1 MRQTESMATQFES
14 MAISQMGSL
23 YNYAYWMTESAEDSS
38 ELVAH
43 AYGEANLSRREDLE
57 EEDVRF
63 LLFQILRRLII
74 QHRDRAGGHMGR
86 GDGAEFGAGFPDRD
100 GTTGESEEVGR
111 DSVSSAL
118 EAIVRQSI
126 RAMPEEYGSAILLR
140 DLGNLHYAEIARI
153 MKCSAREVAE
163 RIHQGQKMLRD
174 QLALYVRML
183 VQVAQRMPVRSDLAF
198 S

>member
-1 MRQTESMATQFES
+1 

-38 ELVAH
+38 ELVSH
-43 AYGEANLSRREDLE
+43 AYGEANLSRRGDLE

-63 LLFQILRRLII
+63 LLFQTLRRLII
-74 QHRDRAGGHMGR
+74 QHRERAGGQKGR
-86 GDGAEFGAGFPDRD
+86 EQESEFKAAFPDRED
-100 GTTGESEEVGR
+100 RTGESEEVGQ
-111 DSVSSAL
+111 DSISSAL
-118 EAIVRQSI
+118 EAIVRHSI
-126 RAMPEEYGSAILLR
+126 RSMPEEYGSAILLR
-140 DLGNLHYAEIARI
+140 DLGDLHYAEIARI

-174 QLALYVRML
+174 ELARYVRML
-183 VQVAQRMPVRSDLAF
+183 VQVAQHMPVRSDFAF

>member
-38 ELVAH
+38 ELLSD
-43 AYGEANLSRREDLE
+43 AYGEANLSRREDLQ

-74 QHRDRAGGHMGR
+74 QHRDRAGGHNDR
-86 GDGAEFGAGFPDRD
+86 ENGAQFGSGFPGRD
-100 GTTGESEEVGR
+100 GTAGESEEVSH

-140 DLGNLHYAEIARI
+140 DLGNLPYAEIARI

-163 RIHQGQKMLRD
+163 RIHQGQKVLRD
-174 QLALYVRML
+174 ELARYVGML
-183 VQVAQRMPVRSDLAF
+183 VQVAQHIPVRSDFAF